1 MPVPSSR
8 PAERSGTRHSILD
21 LPVETK
27 KEIFRHA
34 STIDLIALSL
44 VCKHFRDLAAEQL
57 YRIFR
62 ITFDDDDS
70 TASSPINCL
79 AAGLETLVSSEYNY
93 AQYLKEVILR
103 PLICNDK
110 AEHSYSEFMYDLSCG
125 KFMNTLF
132 LLTLRK
138 AKALETFKWDIRVE
152 ISRPVFKAL
161 HQIESLQ
168 HLHLRMQAG
177 HSNYQY
183 PPSISTSSNS
193 AIIANP
199 PIPISLP
206 PPPQMGGPNGFGGPS
221 HIIPTTLPSTSS
233 NSFAVGN
240 KYASKLQIKANKA
253 LLPSIRKQPPT
264 LCGFKHLKTLE
275 VLDMDTLDYINELR
289 TCIRHCSPTL
299 TTLKLSFS
307 ESLAQ
312 KSRKPPPEI
321 HSDSNSDTEDE
332 FGQIIQPG
340 PPPPGGPSSSSDPY
354 GPSKV
359 LKAQEEKKKQEDVLQ
374 RIFGVQTARKS
385 TKPLPT
391 VKLQVEAKPK
401 VEEDPKIRFVRNL
414 APVAAKLMSH
424 VKPGADLTSE
434 GKQVLEL
441 IEKAARMY
449 TESMEK
455 ENEDAP
461 QTTSEGNSIEPT
473 PATSTASADGLTDQD
488 TVTSGGVADGPGL
501 FDEPEQNVSTPK
513 ADPLVANPDDID
525 IEEPEE
531 VTDIGDEVDDS
542 TAEHS
547 PVDDISSDKIDVADS
562 EELKADHVDKDV
574 NTSAEA
580 PVSIDWNTRNQL
592 AEQAA
597 AIRASHTEI
606 QNEGLRLKIKMEELR
621 EKMINTE
628 PSANDFEALAL
639 AEAEFKKVS
648 ESVANLSRNMQE
660 LNDQVDEVGVEARS
674 LALPK
679 TPATEKIKM
688 SEYVRSTRG
697 LTLDTLAIYLLPI
710 KASILS
716 RAIDVNALQ
725 NITLLNVGPQTTFW
739 NILAKENTISPLPLS
754 KIYTDNVTIPFL
766 SFVSQL
772 NCVTDLLLL
781 EKQKGRVESTSAKTA
796 VTIDQI
802 RKLALKKHA
811 GTLKVLMLKH
821 DSSTDWDLNVKTV
834 MLLCNR
840 AKRLEEL
847 AASLSN
853 KILHTL
859 LQFMPGLTSLRAL
872 HTLQFRTDDSCPW
885 IMREFRRFI
894 MDNVAHNPGMKLEY
908 LALAEYVDRL
918 VRRSRSRAK
927 KAAAD
932 KKGKGKAF
940 ETTKALAEM
949 VLGPG
954 GTWPDGGA
962 INGPGLSSSS
972 TGLLVDSS
980 DEEDVGYVIGK
991 LGLKVEAVEGS
1002 RFCDITGVRIFERD
1016 VLDGRL

>member
-1 MPVPSSR
+1 M
-8 PAERSGTRHSILD
+8 I
-21 LPVETK
+21 
-27 KEIFRHA
+27 A
-34 STIDLIALSL
+34 S
-44 VCKHFRDLAAEQL
+44 Q
-57 YRIFR
+57 
-62 ITFDDDDS
+62 
-70 TASSPINCL
+70 
-79 AAGLETLVSSEYNY
+79 
-93 AQYLKEVILR
+93 
-103 PLICNDK
+103 
-110 AEHSYSEFMYDLSCG
+110 
-125 KFMNTLF
+125 
-132 LLTLRK
+132 
-138 AKALETFKWDIRVE
+138 
-152 ISRPVFKAL
+152 
-161 HQIESLQ
+161 
-168 HLHLRMQAG
+168 
-177 HSNYQY
+177 
-183 PPSISTSSNS
+183 
-193 AIIANP
+193 

-221 HIIPTTLPSTSS
+221 HIIPTNLPSTSS

-264 LCGFKHLKTLE
+264 LSGFKHLKTLE
-275 VLDMDTLDYINELR
+275 ILDMDTLDYINELR
-289 TCIRHCSPTL
+289 ACIRHCSPTL

-321 HSDSNSDTEDE
+321 QSDSNSDTEDE

-340 PPPPGGPSSSSDPY
+340 PPPPGGPSGSSDPY

-374 RIFGVQTARKS
+374 RIFAVQTARKS

-391 VKLQVEAKPK
+391 VKPEVEAKPK
-401 VEEDPKIRFVRNL
+401 AEEDPKIRFIRNL

-441 IEKAARMY
+441 IEKAARIY
-449 TESMEK
+449 TESVEK
-455 ENEDAP
+455 TDDDAP
-461 QTTSEGNSIEPT
+461 QTTSEGNSIDPT

-488 TVTSGGVADGPGL
+488 AVMSGGVADGPGL
-501 FDEPEQNVSTPK
+501 FDEPEQNITAPK

-531 VTDIGDEVDDS
+531 ATDIGDEVEDS
-542 TAEHS
+542 TSGNSGLH
-547 PVDDISSDKIDVADS
+547 DTSSGKVDVADS
-562 EELKADHVDKDV
+562 EELKADHVEDKADV

-580 PVSIDWNTRNQL
+580 PASIDWNTRHQL
-592 AEQAA
+592 VEQAA

-606 QNEGLRLKIKMEELR
+606 QNEGLRLKTKMEELR

-628 PSANDFEALAL
+628 PSATDFEALAL

-648 ESVANLSRNMQE
+648 ERVADLSRNMQE
-660 LNDQVDEVGVEARS
+660 LNEQVDEVGVEARS

-754 KIYTDNVTIPFL
+754 KIYTDNVTLPFL
-766 SFVSQL
+766 AFVSQL

-781 EKQKGRVESTSAKTA
+781 EKQKGRVESTSAKTT
-796 VTIDQI
+796 VTMDQI

-811 GTLKVLMLKH
+811 STLKVLMLKH
-821 DSSTDWDLNVKTV
+821 DSSTDWDLNVKSV

-840 AKRLEEL
+840 AKKLEEL

-853 KILHTL
+853 KIL
-859 LQFMPGLTSLRAL
+859 
-872 HTLQFRTDDSCPW
+872 
-885 IMREFRRFI
+885 
-894 MDNVAHNPGMKLEY
+894 
-908 LALAEYVDRL
+908 
-918 VRRSRSRAK
+918 
-927 KAAAD
+927 
-932 KKGKGKAF
+932 
-940 ETTKALAEM
+940 
-949 VLGPG
+949 
-954 GTWPDGGA
+954 
-962 INGPGLSSSS
+962 
-972 TGLLVDSS
+972 
-980 DEEDVGYVIGK
+980 
-991 LGLKVEAVEGS
+991 
-1002 RFCDITGVRIFERD
+1002 VRI
-1016 VLDGRL
+1016 